1 MYMKNRALASAAKT
15 ITPAVAATLAA
26 VAALAIGAPAAS
38 HADNTGTDAALAPIE
53 SASQTVYRYFD
64 APVSVFADAGG
75 RLVAEKDRI
84 TAVSPDMTFS
94 VLRDVGADKLYRRGE
109 VLYTL
114 EDGALRSY
122 YGDAVTTFGEAAALP
137 DDGSDG
143 SDGAQNDNDNIRTAD
158 HEVDGFIDFAVCG
171 DKLYALSPAAL
182 TVIPLGELA
191 FADGAETVE
200 LVSTEHHAVEAT
212 AIAVAAD
219 DCAYIAVDSPI
230 FRNKQDIARVDTSG
244 AVETVVPE
252 TDRLY
257 ALTATAD
264 TLYALTHDA
273 VTGYAVGSG
282 MTVTHRLRGTRFTD
296 IYAATDGLYA
306 LNALDALCFVPFGL
320 SDYTL
325 LAASAAD
332 AEGFFNIPSAAAVKN
347 STLYVADTVNG
358 RIAAYG
364 DTLEYVGG
372 KFDNP
377 VSVASDSTGALYVAH
392 GGNTVS
398 RIADGETTS
407 YTIDGAIRSVAVDS
421 DKNMYILA
429 RNGLWYAK
437 RGETPVKV
445 SDVKY
450 RAITLGVGRE
460 GLFAL
465 DGDTVKRLTVA
476 DGAVTEFDYVT
487 VGADAFSIAVD
498 LDGNVFALS
507 RTAIDKYER
516 VYGGSKTERFELT
529 LHGEPYE
536 LGFTSGQILLST
548 VGNAFTEYGGAI
560 IVDTYKHR
568 MFTADGATLGIKL
581 VDSSDYEDP
590 KLEENDEP
598 AYYGEGL
605 IRVALY
611 DAQVFSMPTETKTV
625 YTIAEG
631 RKVIVPE
638 YDLTESREY
647 SLILIDDLSTGRL
660 IEGYVYKDALSE
672 PLAYSAPPSDVGTVY
687 SNATP
692 VYKWPSPNA
701 KTVKGFSAVERSTQF
716 KVLDF
721 VEPYRD
727 DYDNLWYR
735 ISIAEE
741 CEGYIL
747 AANLSLLDYEPVFIR
762 PAYNAEII
770 SYEES
775 EYAQAYKLEN
785 GEYIPLEVT
794 LDTGTK
800 VEVVGVYDT
809 SLEYTEV
816 KYLDEKLGTL
826 TCYVKTVYLKYNG
839 VNIVPIVATA
849 VIIITVALAAI
860 IIGRVVYVK
869 KKRLITPTD
878 ERGNMTA

>member
-1 MYMKNRALASAAKT
+1 MYMDTRAVKTAAK
-15 ITPAVAATLAA
+15 IISPVAAATLAT
-26 VAALAIGAPAAS
+26 VAALVIGAPVAA
-38 HADNTGTDAALAPIE
+38 HAEPGSATELIPIE
-53 SASQTVYRYFD
+53 ASTHTVYRYFD
-64 APVSVFADAGG
+64 APTSVFADAGG

-94 VLRDVGADKLYRRGE
+94 VLRNVGADKLYRRGE

-114 EDGALRSY
+114 EGGSLRSY
-122 YGDAVTTFGEAAALP
+122 YGETMTTFGDPVVSP
-137 DDGSDG
+137 DTDNDGSASARYAVG
-143 SDGAQNDNDNIRTAD
+143 
-158 HEVDGFIDFAVCG
+158 GFIDFAVNG
-171 DKLYALSPAAL
+171 DKLYALSPDSL
-182 TVIPLGELA
+182 TVVPLGELG
-191 FADGAETVE
+191 FANGAATVP
-200 LVSTEHHAVEAT
+200 LYSPDHHSVNAT
-212 AIAVAAD
+212 AIAVSGAD
-219 DCAYIAVDSPI
+219 GAFIAVDSPI
-230 FRNKQDIARVDTSG
+230 FGNKQDIARVDADG

-252 TDRLY
+252 TDRIT
-257 ALTATAD
+257 ALTATANNV
-264 TLYALTHDA
+264 YALTHDA
-273 VTGYAVGSG
+273 VTAYSTASG
-282 MTVTHRLRGTRFTD
+282 MTVTGKLTGVRFAD
-296 IYAATDGLYA
+296 VYAANDGLYA
-306 LNALDALCFVPFGL
+306 LDALDALCFIPFEL
-320 SDYTL
+320 SGYTV
-325 LAASAAD
+325 LAASASD

-347 STLYVADTVNG
+347 STLFVADTVNG

-364 DTLEYVGG
+364 DSLAYVDGA
-372 KFDNP
+372 FDNP

-392 GGNTVS
+392 GGNSIS
-398 RIADGETTS
+398 RIADDQTTT
-407 YTIDGAIRSVAVDS
+407 YEIDGAIRSIAVDS
-421 DKNMYILA
+421 DKNMYVLA
-429 RNGLWYAK
+429 RNGLWFAA
-437 RGETPVKV
+437 RGQAPVKV
-445 SDVKY
+445 SDARYK
-450 RAITLGVGRE
+450 AITLGVGRE

-465 DGDTVKRLTVA
+465 DGNTVKRLTVA
-476 DGAVTEFDYVT
+476 DNAVTEFDYVT

-507 RTAIDKYER
+507 RGAVERHER

-529 LHGEPYE
+529 QGGEPYE

-548 VGNAFTEYGGAI
+548 IGNGFTEYGDAI

-568 MFTADGATLGIKL
+568 VFAADGETLGIKL
-581 VDSSDYEDP
+581 IDGSDYEDP
-590 KLEENDEP
+590 KLEENTEP
-598 AYYGEGL
+598 AYYGDGL

-611 DAQVFSMPTETKTV
+611 DTHVFSMPTETKAI

-672 PLAYSAPPSDVGTVY
+672 PLPYSAPPSNVGTVY

-692 VYKWPSPNA
+692 VYKWPSPNS
-701 KTVKGFSAVERSTQF
+701 KTVKGFGAVERSTQF
-716 KVLDF
+716 TVLDF

-735 ISIAEE
+735 VRIAEVF
-741 CEGYIL
+741 EGYIL
-747 AANLSLLDYEPVFIR
+747 AANLSLMDYEPVFIR

-770 SYEES
+770 SYEDS

-785 GEYIPLEVT
+785 GEYIPLETT
-794 LDTGTK
+794 LPTGTR
-800 VEVVGVYDT
+800 VEVTGVFDT

-816 KYLDEKLGTL
+816 KYLDERLGTL

-839 VNIVPIVATA
+839 VNIVPIVATV
-849 VIIITVALAAI
+849 VIVVTVALAAV

-878 ERGNMTA
+878 EHGDLTE